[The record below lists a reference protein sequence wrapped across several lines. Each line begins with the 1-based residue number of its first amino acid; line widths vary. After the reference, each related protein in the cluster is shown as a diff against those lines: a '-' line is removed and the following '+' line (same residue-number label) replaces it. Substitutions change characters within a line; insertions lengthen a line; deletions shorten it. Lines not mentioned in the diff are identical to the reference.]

1 MGGKIMTDN
10 RWTLDP
16 AVDEF
21 LAGMTVSEKRIE
33 QLQAERAPIEAAAP
47 QVGEAAPDFE
57 AERLSGS
64 GQRSGEQLQLSSFR
78 GRPVALQFGSYTC
91 PVWRAQIDRFNEIY
105 EELQDQFQ
113 FLTVYTREAHPEDG
127 WKVEINNDQDVV
139 YDQPTSMDERARI
152 AGTCQSR
159 HGIQMPVLLDEM
171 DDSINKAYSG
181 SPERL
186 YLIDETGVVRHR
198 SVNGPFQMKVIEAWY
213 EALKDYATARS

>member
-1 MGGKIMTDN
+1 MTDN

-21 LAGMTVSEKRIE
+21 LAGMTMSKELIEK
-33 QLQAERAPIEAAAP
+33 LKAEHEPIEAAAP
-47 QVGEAAPDFE
+47 QPGDTAPDFT

-64 GQRSGEQLQLSSFR
+64 GQRSGEQLQLSSVR
-78 GRPVALQFGSYTC
+78 SRPVALQFGSYTC

-127 WKVEINNDQDVV
+127 WKVEINRDQDVV
-139 YDQPTSMDERARI
+139 YDQPTTLDERAHI
-152 AGTCQSR
+152 AGTCPNR
-159 HGIQMPVLLDEM
+159 HGIRMPVLLDDM
-171 DDSINKAYSG
+171 DDSITRAYSG

-186 YLIDETGVVRHR
+186 YLIDETGIVRHR
-198 SVNGPFQMKVIEAWY
+198 SVNGPFQMKAIEAWY
-213 EALKDYATARS
+213 EALKEYATVRS

>member
-1 MGGKIMTDN
+1 MTDN

-21 LAGMTVSEKRIE
+21 VAGMTVSEKRIE
-33 QLQAERAPIEAAAP
+33 ELQAERAPIEAAAP
-47 QVGEAAPDFE
+47 KAGDVAPDFE

-64 GQRSGEQLQLSSFR
+64 GKRSREQLKLSSFR

-91 PVWRAQIDRFNEIY
+91 PIWRAQIDRFNEIY

-127 WKVEINNDQDVV
+127 WQVGINNDQDIV

-152 AGTCQSR
+152 AGTCMTR
-159 HGIQMPVLLDEM
+159 HGIRMPVLLDNM

-186 YLIDETGVVRHR
+186 YLIDEQGIVRHR
-198 SVNGPFQMKVIEAWY
+198 SGPGPFQMKEIEAWY
-213 EALKDYATARS
+213 DALKEFVTAKA

>member
-1 MGGKIMTDN
+1 MTDN

-47 QVGEAAPDFE
+47 QPGDTAPDFT

-64 GQRSGEQLQLSSFR
+64 GQRSGEQLKLSGFR

-127 WKVEINNDQDVV
+127 WQIEINNDQDVV
-139 YDQPTSMDERARI
+139 YDQPTTLDERAHI
-152 AGTCQSR
+152 AGTCLAQ
-159 HGIQMPVLLDEM
+159 HGIRMPLLLDDM

-186 YLIDETGVVRHR
+186 YLIDENGIVRHR
-198 SVNGPFQMKVIEAWY
+198 SASGPFQMKVIEAWY
-213 EALKDYATARS
+213 EALKEYVTAKA

>member
-1 MGGKIMTDN
+1 MTDN

-21 LAGMTVSEKRIE
+21 LAGMTMPTELIEK
-33 QLQAERAPIEAAAP
+33 LKAEFEPIEAAAP
-47 QVGEAAPDFE
+47 QPGVSAPDFK

-64 GQRSGEQLQLSSFR
+64 GQRSGEQLKLSGFR
-78 GRPVALQFGSYTC
+78 GRLVALQFGSYTC

-113 FLTVYTREAHPEDG
+113 FLNVYTREAHPEDG
-127 WKVEINNDQDVV
+127 WQVEINNDQDVV
-139 YDQPTSMDERARI
+139 YDQPTTLDERAHI
-152 AGTCQSR
+152 AGTCQAR
-159 HGIQMPVLLDEM
+159 HGIRMPLLLDDM
-171 DDSINKAYSG
+171 DDSITRAYAG

-186 YLIDETGVVRHR
+186 YLIDENGIVRHR

-213 EALKDYATARS
+213 EALKEYITAKA